1 MESRIN
7 EDPRFTVE
15 LPFEIATVED
25 IEKIEDNAEPGD
37 ITGKHILLVEDN
49 ELNIDIAEVLL
60 SDTGEIPILAMTAN
74 AFTEDIEKAKK
85 AGMNDH
91 LAKTLD
97 IKKVLAAIARY
108 MK

>member
-91 LAKTLD
+91 LAKPLD